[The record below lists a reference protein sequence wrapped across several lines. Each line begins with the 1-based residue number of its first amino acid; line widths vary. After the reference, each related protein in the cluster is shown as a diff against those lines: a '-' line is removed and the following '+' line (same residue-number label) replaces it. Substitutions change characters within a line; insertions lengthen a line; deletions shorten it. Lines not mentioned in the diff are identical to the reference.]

1 MAKRINKAD
10 RLVFKAL
17 QKAIAED
24 KIHICLISSKIN
36 IPGSPVY
43 NPWESL
49 LPVLVPV
56 LLGLLLI
63 GLVGILLGLGVM
75 VAGILLSSNLVK
87 KKMEQKLFER
97 SKSFFVSS
105 YEACNQLWDFGG
117 IVLVKSDDKKYGCI
131 SPEGNWKEFVILHFS
146 DYMTD
151 KKTTAAEPPVE
162 NQDEKAA

>member
-24 KIHICLISSKIN
+24 KIHICLIGSKVN
-36 IPGSPVY
+36 VPGSPVY

-49 LPVLVPV
+49 LPILVPV

-87 KKMEQKLFER
+87 KKMEQRLFER
-97 SKSFFVSS
+97 TKSFFISS
-105 YEACNQLWDFGG
+105 YDACNQLWDFGG
-117 IVLVKSDDKKYGCI
+117 VVLVKADDKKYGCI

-146 DYMTD
+146 DLMTD
-151 KKTTAAEPPVE
+151 KKTAPEHTPDIE
-162 NQDEKAA
+162 DEKAA